1 MALIKASYTVHR
13 AHAYAGM
20 TPADT
25 SLYNI
30 DGTCCAGVANL
41 KVGVIVALDSAQ
53 GVVDGHKVVTNV
65 IDTAAANPNLIG
77 ATMMSHAYSPEGFYD
92 EGSAVN
98 VLTHGRAWV
107 LCNKDLSDD
116 NKLFNKQV
124 SVNADGVV
132 ANAGSGVVGTVYTT
146 TGEWYKTDDPNYD
159 IIKIQIT
166 QAQFQLPAAGG
177 A

>member
-41 KVGVIVALDSAQ
+41 PVGVIVALDPTQ
-53 GVVDGHKVVTNV
+53 KVVDGHKVVTNV
-65 IDTAAANPNLIG
+65 INTAAANPNLIG
-77 ATMMSHAYSPEGFYD
+77 ATIMSHAYSPEGVYD
-92 EGSAVN
+92 EGSATN
-98 VLTHGRAWV
+98 VMTHGRAWV
-107 LCNKDLSDD
+107 LCTKDLAEEA
-116 NKLFNKQV
+116 KEFNVQV
-124 SVNADGVV
+124 SVNAKGVV
-132 ANAGSGVVGTVYTT
+132 ANAGSGVIGTVYTT
-146 TGEWYKTDDPNYD
+146 TGEWYKTDHAEYD

-166 QAQFQLPAAGG
+166 QAQFQLPAPGG